1 MTDNPEDT
9 QQYPPLYDR
18 EEDTPTQIKEPA
30 QDNGDVGFD
39 DVPPVQG
46 FSPGADVSVL
56 DTFRHELQELTEA
69 EDVLIPVKGYEA
81 TGLQIKYRMPE
92 SGSQLER
99 IGREVSRRY
108 KTPYERNLN
117 TAMEMMIYLCEGLYV
132 QPEGVEEPVPLDLD
146 HTGTPVR
153 FDERLAGLI
162 GLESQDGQQLSSK
175 TILKKLFGNNELA
188 IITHAERLQRWLQNT
203 KADLSAE
210 IWQLG
215 E

>member
-1 MTDNPEDT
+1 VTDNTEE
-9 QQYPPLYDR
+9 YPPPYNR
-18 EEDTPTQIKEPA
+18 ESEAPTQIKPPSQE
-30 QDNGDVGFD
+30 NGDVD
-39 DVPPVQG
+39 IEDVPPVQG
-46 FSPGADVSVL
+46 FTPGADYSVL
-56 DTFRHELQELTEA
+56 DTFRQELQELAEA

-99 IGREVSRRY
+99 ITREVTRRY

-132 QPEGVEEPVPLDLD
+132 QPDGVDEPVPLDFEE
-146 HTGTPVR
+146 TGQPVR
-153 FDERLAGLI
+153 FDERLATLI
-162 GLESQDGQQLSSK
+162 GLSGDGAQVTAK
-175 TILKKLFGNNELA
+175 MIVRKLFGNNELA
-188 IITHAERLQRWLQNT
+188 IMTHAERLQRWLSNT